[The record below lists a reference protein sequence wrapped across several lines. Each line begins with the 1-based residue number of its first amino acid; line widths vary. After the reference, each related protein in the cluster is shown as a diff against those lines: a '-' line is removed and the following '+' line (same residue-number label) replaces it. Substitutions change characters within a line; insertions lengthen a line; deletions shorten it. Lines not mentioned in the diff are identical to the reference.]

1 MGAPWPVTRSEATA
15 SRRSRRLLQALE
27 ADYPGLAC
35 ELDSEPGSDDGL
47 DEALV
52 ERSRTS
58 LRKIEQFPKLF
69 DYQRDLVDQ
78 ICSVCLQSPPS
89 NVGLLALPTGSGK
102 TRTAAV
108 ALLKLLSTGGA
119 STMLWLAPT
128 RELLAQAL
136 AAVESAWMAYGTAV
150 DVELVRADLLKAY
163 PNDLDRGVV
172 FSTPQML
179 SARLRRRDL
188 PDSEIVVFD
197 EAHHLPAPVFRDA
210 LNVLRERRGPPL
222 IGLSATPGRS
232 SETETELLVDFFR
245 GRLLTSRCL
254 GPNPVRT
261 LQQRG
266 ILSRLSFREV
276 PVPAVSRLPSAE
288 RSLEARALDPGRF
301 RAFIA
306 LIRNIS
312 GTGRVLAFTP
322 TVRYANLAAAVLRR
336 EGVSAKAVSS
346 YSPSPVRRAVLQDF
360 QSGALSV
367 VLNKTLLAT
376 GYDCPSVSHVV
387 LGTSIQSPIL
397 FEQIVG
403 RGSRGPLVGG
413 NARATVWQFE
423 DHLAIHGLP
432 QSYYR
437 YMDYDWRR
445 VSS

>member
-1 MGAPWPVTRSEATA
+1 M
-15 SRRSRRLLQALE
+15 
-27 ADYPGLAC
+27 
-35 ELDSEPGSDDGL
+35 
-47 DEALV
+47 

-197 EAHHLPAPVFRDA
+197 EAHHLPGAGFSRCAECPARATWAAVDRAVSYAWPEQRDRDGIA
-210 LNVLRERRGPPL
+210 
-222 IGLSATPGRS
+222 
-232 SETETELLVDFFR
+232 
-245 GRLLTSRCL
+245 GRLLPR
-254 GPNPVRT
+254 
-261 LQQRG
+261 
-266 ILSRLSFREV
+266 
-276 PVPAVSRLPSAE
+276 
-288 RSLEARALDPGRF
+288 
-301 RAFIA
+301 
-306 LIRNIS
+306 
-312 GTGRVLAFTP
+312 
-322 TVRYANLAAAVLRR
+322 
-336 EGVSAKAVSS
+336 KAV
-346 YSPSPVRRAVLQDF
+346 
-360 QSGALSV
+360 
-367 VLNKTLLAT
+367 
-376 GYDCPSVSHVV
+376 
-387 LGTSIQSPIL
+387 
-397 FEQIVG
+397 
-403 RGSRGPLVGG
+403 
-413 NARATVWQFE
+413 
-423 DHLAIHGLP
+423 
-432 QSYYR
+432 
-437 YMDYDWRR
+437 
-445 VSS
+445 